1 MRKFRLVILFLLI
14 ISVTSS
20 TLSEDEEEEKEKSL
34 AKFKTAFVR
43 YFAPLSSTP
52 NHHLHHLPPS
62 ILEEFIA
69 NAKARNQSQLT
80 ALWQE
85 VQSAVEFQRRLHRA
99 MVKVRAK
106 IIGRLGRKKE
116 PKKSARALHQRQW
129 TLVRGELRWAEEET
143 ARKVMQL

>member
-1 MRKFRLVILFLLI
+1 MRKFRLVIFLLLI
-14 ISVTSS
+14 IGVTSS
-20 TLSEDEEEEKEKSL
+20 TLSEDEKEEKSL
-34 AKFKTAFVR
+34 TKLKTAFVR

-52 NHHLHHLPPS
+52 NLLHISPS
-62 ILEEFIA
+62 ILKEFIE

-85 VQSAVEFQRRLHRA
+85 VQSAVDVQRRLYRA

-106 IIGRLGRKKE
+106 IIGRMLGRKKE
-116 PKKSARALHQRQW
+116 PKKSARVLHLRQW